1 MSTSFRLCSR
11 APRTASTVGS
21 PAGTTGGAVRLA
33 RGSTSAV
40 TVTFFAAVFA
50 VALVALVAVVF
61 AGWGLAAVFDTA
73 LARAG
78 ALPRVVDVLIPRR
91 SAMVRSVYF
100 RRTGVRCHSV
110 VGVVG
115 QPTAR

>member
-21 PAGTTGGAVRLA
+21 PAGTTGGAVRGD
-33 RGSTSAV
+33 RGSTSAAAV
-40 TVTFFAAVFA
+40 AFFAGVFTAVFA
-50 VALVALVAVVF
+50 VALVALVAVF
-61 AGWGLAAVFDTA
+61 CAGVGLAAVFDTA

-100 RRTGVRCHSV
+100 
-110 VGVVG
+110 
-115 QPTAR
+115 